1 MQDPE
6 TTKKEK
12 GGIHLRTSEEDL
24 QGTPRPVYTSCA
36 EASLGSSHGLGW
48 RSRLDSNYDFQCIE

>member
-24 QGTPRPVYTSCA
+24 QGTLRPAHTRCA
-36 EASLGSSHGLGW
+36 EATVGSSHGLGW
-48 RSRLDSNYDFQCIE
+48 RSRLDSN